1 MKSKDMFLDSR
12 VVKRNVMD
20 NNITEEVYR
29 HKDFDRDYI
38 KNNESKNNRKE
49 KFFTI
54 LSILGTILMFLFKI
68 LFAVAKFAL
77 GVLIFIIK
85 FILGVVALI
94 TFA

>member
-38 KNNESKNNRKE
+38 KNNESKNIRRE

-54 LSILGTILMFLFKI
+54 MSIVGTILMFLFKI
-68 LFAVAKFAL
+68 LFAVAKIAL
-77 GVLIFIIK
+77 GIVIFVIK
-85 FILGVVALI
+85 FILGVVAII